1 MSLLMDA
8 LKKAEQDKK
17 DAAKR
22 LKDAS
27 ADDQPL
33 DDITQELKL
42 EGDLVQQT
50 GEAVRSEEI
59 QDYLDVYANAKME
72 GLSLSPLGDEESVLE
87 GDSSSSVDSPV
98 VEESSLLDLSELDPI
113 SSTSVLSIAEDDDF
127 VTDDVEFRI
136 KEETISGITPDLD
149 QTLVPEL
156 APTDFQIDEAP
167 NVPSDDTVQTVQMHV
182 SETFDATSSDYEYF
196 SATVS
201 AAQLAKDIGAN
212 SPTPVAAQTVFT
224 AISTNQGNQLLQWS
238 AFLVL
243 CLVIAVSLSLFIFNY
258 TVPIQRSIKSPLVAK
273 DIETQSQP
281 VPVIE
286 IPALAS
292 STEIDSSLFT
302 GEITDVIKKENE
314 AVVEEGQIESG
325 DEIANENSV
334 DTLALTQEKIWYPEE
349 DNIQEEKVSVA
360 EIVEEATLTLPDRI
374 DLEPKLIK
382 ISRSTSTDKSSELIN
397 KAYQEYLAGNYD
409 AAEKNYR
416 IVLNNLLGNRDA
428 LLGLAAI
435 AIRKGQVRQA
445 YANYLE
451 VLRLYPGDSVAEAAL
466 INFKGN
472 GDVAKNE
479 SILKTFIQRE
489 PENSFLYYSLG
500 QLHSEQKRWPEAQQS
515 FFNAYRI
522 APSNPDYAFNLAVSL
537 DHIGQQKSAI
547 DYYNIALEL
556 ADNSSVSFATY
567 SFDRAVV
574 ISRIKELSRAL
585 SSLVEL
591 Q

>member
-17 DAAKR
+17 EAAKR

-27 ADDQPL
+27 PDDQPL

-42 EGDLVQQT
+42 ENDLVQQT

-72 GLSLSPLGDEESVLE
+72 GLSLSPLGDEELVLE

-113 SSTSVLSIAEDDDF
+113 SPVSVLSIAEDDDF
-127 VTDDVEFRI
+127 VADDVEFRI

-156 APTDFQIDEAP
+156 APASTDFQIDEAP
-167 NVPSDDTVQTVQMHV
+167 TAPADDTVQTVQMHV
-182 SETFDATSSDYEYF
+182 SETLDSTGSDYEYF

-201 AAQLAKDIGAN
+201 AEQLAKDIGAD

-224 AISTNQGNQLLQWS
+224 AISTKQGNQVLQWS

-243 CLVIAVSLSLFIFNY
+243 CLVIAVSLSFFIFNY

-273 DIETQSQP
+273 DVETQSHP

-286 IPALAS
+286 IPDTLAS

-302 GEITDVIKKENE
+302 GEITDVIKKEND

-334 DTLALTQEKIWYPEE
+334 DHLALTQEKIWYPEE
-349 DNIQEEKVSVA
+349 ENVQEENVSVA

-374 DLEPKLIK
+374 ELEPKLIK

-409 AAEKNYR
+409 TAEKNYR
-416 IVLNNLLGNRDA
+416 VVLNNLPENRDA

-435 AIRKGQVRQA
+435 AIRKGHVRQA

-466 INFKGN
+466 INFKRS
-472 GDVAKNE
+472 GDVVKNE

-500 QLHSEQKRWPEAQQS
+500 QLHAEQKRWPEAQQS

-547 DYYNIALEL
+547 DYYNVALEL
-556 ADNSSVSFATY
+556 ADNSAVSFATS
-567 SFDRAVV
+567 SFDSAVV
-574 ISRIKELSRAL
+574 IARIKELS
-585 SSLVEL
+585 SLADL